1 MPTIV
6 NPSLS
11 ATATQVLPGNLR
23 FDVSTMERTV
33 SPVMSVDVEKFGR
46 GEDLSDTKPT
56 QKIHENYEWLARI
69 WNGAASQR
77 VMNTMRIVEDDEGKP
92 RIFVGRQANLVPV
105 RDEGTLCCVKMP
117 TMEGRAFYTNVKQF
131 CVEDCLNDDDIF
143 YLLNIGAPELNLQ
156 ANPLGLKGTNA
167 YQRRIEMLRR
177 TFVFQMARQFLFGE
191 TDVAGDNLLP
201 FTGIQE
207 LLTHASVVN
216 LDGTNLVGVI
226 HTISCYINMLKGDW
240 IVLGNQFGLQQFNK
254 QRAQIKQVMGEDLLG
269 EIDQYDVSLMDVNDD
284 LTSDLIFLNL
294 DHVGAIVGQKTLN
307 PNARELETE
316 QDILDEPITSQGS
329 CKVICNRIRE
339 RGGMFT
345 DDFNSVIRVTN
356 VGVPT
361 ECLPVIGRLLNNV
374 GVETI
379 LPR

>member
-1 MPTIV
+1 MATIV
-6 NPSLS
+6 NTSLN
-11 ATATQVLPGNLR
+11 TEPRLGNLR
-23 FDVSTMERTV
+23 YNLSTMERSV
-33 SPVMSVDVEKFGR
+33 NPVMSVDVEKFGK

-56 QKIHENYEWLARI
+56 QKIHESFEWLSAI
-69 WNGAASQR
+69 FNGAASNR
-77 VMNTMRIVEDDEGKP
+77 VMNTMRIVEDENCAP
-92 RIFVGRQANLVPV
+92 RIFVGRQANLVPT
-105 RDEGTLCCVKMP
+105 RDPGTLCCVKMP

-131 CVEDCLNDDDIF
+131 CVEDALNDDDIF
-143 YLLNIGAPELNLQ
+143 YLINTGMPELNLQ

-167 YQRRIEMLRR
+167 YQRRLEMLRR
-177 TFVFQMARQFLFGE
+177 TFIFQMARQFLFGE

-207 LLTHASVVN
+207 LLSHASVVN

-226 HTISCYINMLKGDW
+226 HTISCFTDMLKGDW
-240 IVLGNQFGLQQFNK
+240 IVLGNQFALKQFNK
-254 QRAQIKQVMGEDLLG
+254 QRAQIKAVMGEDLLSG
-269 EIDQYDVSLMDVNDD
+269 IRQFDVSLMDVNDD
-284 LTSDLIFLNL
+284 LESDLIFLNL

-307 PNARELETE
+307 PMARELETE
-316 QDILDEPITSQGS
+316 QDIKDEPITTQGA
-329 CKVICNRIRE
+329 CKVIVNRIRE

>member
-1 MPTIV
+1 MATKV
-6 NPSLS
+6 NLNLT
-11 ATATQVLPGNLR
+11 TANVQGNLR
-23 FDVSTMERTV
+23 FSQNEMAMNVN
-33 SPVMSVDVEKFGR
+33 PVMSVSPEKFGK

-56 QKIHENYEWLARI
+56 QKLHESFEWLSAI
-69 WNGAASQR
+69 FNGGASNR
-77 VMNTMRIVEDDEGKP
+77 VMSTMKIVEDENCAP
-92 RIFVGRQANLVPV
+92 RIFVGRQANLVPT
-105 RDEGTLCCVKMP
+105 RDPGTLCCVKMP

-131 CVEDCLNDDDIF
+131 CVEDCLNEDDIF
-143 YLLNIGAPELNLQ
+143 YLVNVGAPELNLQ
-156 ANPLGLKGTNA
+156 ANPLGLKGTNS
-167 YQRRIEMLRR
+167 YQRRLDLLRR
-177 TFVFQMARQFLFGE
+177 TFIFQMARQFLFGE

-201 FTGIQE
+201 FTGVQE

-226 HTISCYINMLKGDW
+226 HTISCFTNMLKGDW
-240 IVLGNQFGLQQFNK
+240 IVLGNQFALQQFNK
-254 QRAQIKQVMGEDLLG
+254 QRAQIKAVMGTDLLSG
-269 EIDQYDVSLMDVNDD
+269 IRQFDVSLMDVNDD

-307 PNARELETE
+307 PMARELETE
-316 QDILDEPITSQGS
+316 QDILDEPITSAGS
-329 CKVICNRIRE
+329 CKVLCNRIRE

-356 VGVPT
+356 VGVPS